1 MHSSCDA
8 YRPLLSVFLC
18 IHSACIIELQL
29 CAKHCVLG
37 IEATVVIQVAS
48 LYSNGAHTLMCVLWV
63 GEVGG
68 EVRGSQTIN
77 KETSSMC
84 KIPGPARFTTVIRVI
99 DMV

>member
-18 IHSACIIELQL
+18 IHSAYIIELQL

-48 LYSNGAHTLMCVLWV
+48 LYSNGAHTLNVCV
-63 GEVGG
+63 VGG
-68 EVRGSQTIN
+68 RGWRSGRGKSNHKQRN
-77 KETSSMC
+77 KQH
-84 KIPGPARFTTVIRVI
+84 V
-99 DMV
+99 